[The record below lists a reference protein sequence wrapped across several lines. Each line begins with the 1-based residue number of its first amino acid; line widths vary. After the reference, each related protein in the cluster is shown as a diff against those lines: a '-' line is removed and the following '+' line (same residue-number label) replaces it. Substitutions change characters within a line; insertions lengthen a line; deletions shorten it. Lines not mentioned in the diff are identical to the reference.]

1 MLTTLGIVLSWLLA
15 APPLAA
21 LTWFAIEVA
30 SGLPR
35 LRPRVLRA
43 ADRAD
48 AAELVILIPAHDEE
62 NGIGGTLRHVL
73 QDTGLHGRVLV
84 VADNCQDNTAQVA
97 RDAGARVIERS
108 DAARRGKGYALAFGR
123 DHLASQAQ
131 AEKQDVVLVLDADCR
146 MDADSIALLAR
157 EAYRL
162 QAPVQARNLLRS
174 DPSTSPL
181 AQISNFAMLI
191 KNLVRARGLYRL
203 GGGIPLFGT
212 GMAFPWAI
220 FRDADLATDAVVED
234 MRLALELARDGVPV
248 HLCEGARVE
257 SDPAADRDMQAQ
269 RSRWEHGFIAT
280 ARNEALPL
288 LANGVRSLSRHRA
301 ALGMHLLVP
310 PLALLIMVSAS
321 LMILV
326 GLLCWLAG
334 DWSAAIALAIALAVA
349 LTLVFVA
356 WMKEGRA
363 VLYPAAAWRAP
374 LYVLWKIP
382 VYLGFFRERQT
393 QWNRTRRQGE

>member
-1 MLTTLGIVLSWLLA
+1 M
-15 APPLAA
+15 
-21 LTWFAIEVA
+21 
-30 SGLPR
+30 
-35 LRPRVLRA
+35 
-43 ADRAD
+43 
-48 AAELVILIPAHDEE
+48 ILIPAHDEE

-73 QDTGLHGRVLV
+73 HDTGLHGRVLV

-131 AEKQDVVLVLDADCR
+131 AEKPDVVLVLDADCR

-174 DPSTSPL
+174 DPSTTPL
-181 AQISNFAMLI
+181 AQISNFALLI

-288 LANGVRSLSRHRA
+288 LANGLRSLSRHRA

-326 GLLCWLAG
+326 GALCWLAG

-382 VYLGFFRERQT
+382 VYLGFFTKRQT